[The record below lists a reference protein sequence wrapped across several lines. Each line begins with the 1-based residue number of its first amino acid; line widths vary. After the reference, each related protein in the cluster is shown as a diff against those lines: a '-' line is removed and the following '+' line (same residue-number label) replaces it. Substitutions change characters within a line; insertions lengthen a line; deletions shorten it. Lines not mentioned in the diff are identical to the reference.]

1 MIIHRSAFDMD
12 AAALDA
18 CAAEPIHI
26 PGSIQPRGVLIALD
40 TTCETVLIASANA
53 PEYFARPMTGI
64 LGQRASDVLGKDRWE
79 QIRSLLGSVRDRI
92 VVPIPQDPASAGHA
106 PHAILAHRFDERVI
120 VEFVE

>member
-1 MIIHRSAFDMD
+1 
-12 AAALDA
+12 
-18 CAAEPIHI
+18 
-26 PGSIQPRGVLIALD
+26 
-40 TTCETVLIASANA
+40 
-53 PEYFARPMTGI
+53 MTGI